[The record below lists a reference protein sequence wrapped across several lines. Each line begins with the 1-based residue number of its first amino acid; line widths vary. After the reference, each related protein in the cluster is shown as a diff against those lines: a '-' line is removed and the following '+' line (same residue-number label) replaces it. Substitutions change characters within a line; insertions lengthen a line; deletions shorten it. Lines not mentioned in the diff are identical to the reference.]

1 MVPSEWPEGL
11 DMRAR
16 FERWKLRQCVP
27 IIRGAIE
34 RLAAENATAEHFD
47 AAAAAFVKQFAL
59 SGPWHPGRRA
69 LDRLLR
75 LYIRRCGR
83 EIVRQNRIVEAAAR
97 WALIGAG
104 LR

>member
-1 MVPSEWPEGL
+1 
-11 DMRAR
+11 
-16 FERWKLRQCVP
+16 
-27 IIRGAIE
+27 
-34 RLAAENATAEHFD
+34 
-47 AAAAAFVKQFAL
+47 
-59 SGPWHPGRRA
+59 
-69 LDRLLR
+69 LLR